1 MTSQDLE
8 DNIMTSSIH
17 IDSLPQYW
25 NEYVSKDLLEEVGK
39 DGLSSSIQLMPDGHV
54 VYHDR
59 PRLTAWRR
67 FQDMQDCI
75 DNTTPN
81 SIEVTA
87 WDELSEDEQLQ
98 CIPRVENLLLTIDS
112 KFDFNV
118 LWHFDGIMDYVEG
131 RKSNDINTWMDT
143 LKPYWEFATR
153 TAEGDRLPILQ
164 IHARV
169 CKDRMQSLITECERG
184 EVMARLHHEEAMR
197 LGHGDPNRLY
207 LHYPHKEVDKEVL
220 RQEFRMKI
228 CAMDYDA
235 LQRASNL
242 AGVDAFTE
250 GQDERIEDN
259 IVDTERMVV
268 IMEVIRQRLRRRYL

>member
-1 MTSQDLE
+1 MP
-8 DNIMTSSIH
+8 SSVH

-98 CIPRVENLLLTIDS
+98 HIPCVEILPITIDS

-131 RKSNDINTWMDT
+131 RKSNDINTWMDI
-143 LKPYWEFATR
+143 LKPYWDFATR
-153 TAEGDRLPILQ
+153 TPEGDHLPILQ

-169 CKDRMQSLITECERG
+169 CKERMACNITGINRDI
-184 EVMARLHHEEAMR
+184 VMCRLQREEAMR

-228 CAMDYDA
+228 CAMDYDV
-235 LQRASNL
+235 LQRASKL

-250 GQDERIEDN
+250 GQDERIDDN
-259 IVDTERMVV
+259 IVNTENMVE